1 MHKIKYHITTTIIFL
16 IFISCNVQKNSLSN
30 SFTRGDTIY
39 TVKTKNQLSMDKNSQ
54 KETFSNCLLC
64 RVRNLPGIDI
74 GSSGSFGSYNE
85 DSAEIYIKGTQSVK
99 FQMEVTFYLD
109 GNRIGA
115 YSQLSGLVNP
125 ANIKSMRLLKGS
137 QAATIYG
144 EEGTWGVILI
154 KTK

>member
-1 MHKIKYHITTTIIFL
+1 MKYSRKTFL
-16 IFISCNVQKNSLSN
+16 D
-30 SFTRGDTIY
+30 RD
-39 TVKTKNQLSMDKNSQ
+39 SQ

-99 FQMEVTFYLD
+99 YQMEVTFYLD

-125 ANIKSMRLLKGS
+125 VNIKSMRLLKGS

>member
-1 MHKIKYHITTTIIFL
+1 
-16 IFISCNVQKNSLSN
+16 
-30 SFTRGDTIY
+30 
-39 TVKTKNQLSMDKNSQ
+39 
-54 KETFSNCLLC
+54 
-64 RVRNLPGIDI
+64 
-74 GSSGSFGSYNE
+74 
-85 DSAEIYIKGTQSVK
+85 
-99 FQMEVTFYLD
+99 MEVTFYLD